1 MLHYS
6 LIENLLTP
14 TPDDFLAQPVN
25 VRSYSLPEI
34 FQRIS
39 ARYPGLTPTQI
50 SAAVNEFFEEVSKIT
65 EDGETVNT
73 PLFNTQLSMP
83 GVYKG
88 VMDSFDAKRHSVK
101 ININPGTIMR
111 DAVRKVKT
119 EKIAVA
125 EPLPHILEVKDVMS
139 DTVNDIITPGGVIQL
154 RGGRLKFLTDQLDN
168 GIFLMGENEA
178 EFKIATIVENKPA
191 RLIAVLPADLP
202 QGEYYIELRTSYSGA
217 VKPAKTLKRG
227 RYNKILTVNF

>member
-1 MLHYS
+1 MLRYS
-6 LIENLLTP
+6 LVENLLTSA
-14 TPDDFLAQPVN
+14 PDDFLAQPVN
-25 VRSYSLPEI
+25 VRSYTMPEVL
-34 FQRIS
+34 QRIS

-88 VMDSFDAKRHSVK
+88 AMDSFDSKRHSVK
-101 ININPGTIMR
+101 VNINPGTILR
-111 DAVRKVKT
+111 ESVHRIKT
-119 EKIAVA
+119 EKVTVA

-154 RGGRLKFLTDQLDN
+154 RGGRLKFLTDQPDN
-168 GIFLMGENEA
+168 GIFL
-178 EFKIATIVENKPA
+178 
-191 RLIAVLPADLP
+191 
-202 QGEYYIELRTSYSGA
+202 
-217 VKPAKTLKRG
+217 
-227 RYNKILTVNF
+227 